1 VTGAGRPELVAGAE
15 YAGRP
20 VVVAGAGIAGAACAD
35 VLLALGAQVTVV
47 DRRDGDRL
55 AELAGRGARAVVAD
69 DPLADRPDLLDG
81 VSDLVVS
88 PGFKPSHPL
97 AVAALAAGLDVYSEP
112 ELAWRIAVPRP
123 APVVTTE
130 PEPPGGPVPW
140 LAVTGTNGKTTT
152 TTMLAAILAAA
163 GLRTEALGNIG
174 VPLVYA
180 VREPERY
187 DVLAVELSSQQLHWS
202 STLAPR
208 GGALLNL
215 ADDHLDWHGSFASY
229 AAAKTAVW
237 RAAAGGGQSG
247 GVTAGGVAVGNLDD
261 PRVAELLAPVARLT
275 GGGRAVGFTLGA
287 PAPGQLG
294 VVDGV
299 LVDRAFG
306 QSEASAS
313 LMSAGIELVA
323 ADLVTPAGLHN
334 VANALAAAALARSFG
349 VPAEAVAAGLGGYV
363 PEPHRNATVAT
374 VAGVRYVDDS
384 KATNPHAAL
393 ASLTSYPS
401 VVWVAGGQLKGVDP
415 DELVAAVA
423 DRLRGAVLL
432 GVDRAGIAAALTRHA
447 PRIPVIDVA
456 RTDDGAMTEAVTAAA
471 RLARSGDTVLLAPA
485 AASYDMFSGYAQRGD
500 RFAAAAR
507 GLATVTAG

>member
-1 VTGAGRPELVAGAE
+1 MTVAGAE
-15 YAGRP
+15 YAGRA

-47 DRRDGDRL
+47 DRRDSDRL
-55 AELAGRGARAVVAD
+55 AELAGKGARAVVAD
-69 DPLADRPDLLDG
+69 DPLAERPDLLDG
-81 VSDLVVS
+81 VADLVVS
-88 PGFKPSHPL
+88 PGFRPSHPL
-97 AVAALAAGLDVYSEP
+97 AVAAAAAGLDVYSEP

-123 APVVTTE
+123 APVATAE
-130 PEPPGGPVPW
+130 PDRLVSLAVPGGPVPW

-202 STLAPR
+202 STLAPC

-215 ADDHLDWHGSFASY
+215 ADDHLDWHGSFGSY

-237 RAAAGGGQSG
+237 RAAAGGGP
-247 GVTAGGVAVGNLDD
+247 AGGVAVGNLDD
-261 PRVAELLAPVARLT
+261 ARVADLLAPVAALA
-275 GGGRAVGFTLGA
+275 GGGRAVAFTLGA

-306 QSEASAS
+306 QSDVSAS
-313 LMSAGIELVA
+313 LMSPGVELIA
-323 ADLVTPAGLHN
+323 ADLVRPAGLHN
-334 VANALAAAALARSFG
+334 VANALAAAALARGFG

-415 DELVAAVA
+415 DELVATVA

-432 GVDRAGIAAALTRHA
+432 GADRAGIAAALARHA
-447 PRIPVIDVA
+447 PRVPVIDVA
-456 RTDDGAMTEAVTAAA
+456 RTDDGAMTEAVAAAA
-471 RLARSGDTVLLAPA
+471 RLARAGDTVLLAPA

-500 RFAAAAR
+500 RFATAAR
-507 GLATVTAG
+507 ELAGTVAAGPAD